1 MSTGLKLTFMTV
13 FLVLSCWL
21 CLQIGAVPLHWAAII
36 NPELDQGIS
45 QQIFVELRLPRLL
58 LGLLAGAGLALC
70 GGILQ
75 EISRNQLAD
84 PYLFGIIAGAAF
96 GATIASVVL
105 PQMQIAL
112 PLAAFLG
119 ALLAILLVLAF
130 VRMNPRNQ
138 LEHWVLAGV
147 AVSFLLSSLGSTLL
161 YLGDAFAANR
171 IMFWLMGSLARADIA
186 AVWVIMPVFLLC
198 LFAVIF
204 YRRELTAMH
213 FSDTTAKT
221 LGVAVMK
228 VRLWLLVWTAALT
241 AVIVAYCGGIG
252 FVGLLI
258 PHVARFWLGHSP
270 LPMLLGSCLL
280 GGSLLIWIDS
290 AARTLLTDQEMPLGV
305 LTSALGSVFF
315 LMLLAKR
322 R

>member
-1 MSTGLKLTFMTV
+1 MSIGLKLAFMTV
-13 FLVLSCWL
+13 FLLVSSLL
-21 CLQIGAVPLHWAAII
+21 CLQIGAVPLQWTAIL
-36 NPELDQGIS
+36 NPELDNGIS

-58 LGLLAGAGLALC
+58 LGLFAGAGLALC

-105 PQMQIAL
+105 PQLQIAL
-112 PLAAFLG
+112 PIAAFMG
-119 ALLAILLVLAF
+119 ALLAIFLVLGF
-130 VRMNPRNQ
+130 VRINPRNQ

-171 IMFWLMGSLARADIA
+171 IMFWLMGSLARAEIT
-186 AVWVIMPVFLLC
+186 AVWVIMPVFSLC
-198 LFAVIF
+198 LLAVVF
-204 YRRELTAMH
+204 YRRELSALH
-213 FSDTTAKT
+213 FSDMTAKS
-221 LGVAVMK
+221 LGVSVIR

-258 PHVARFWLGHSP
+258 PHLVRFWLGHSP

-280 GGSLLIWIDS
+280 GASLLIWIDS
-290 AARTLLTDQEMPLGV
+290 AARTLLANQEIPLGV
-305 LTSALGSVFF
+305 LTSALGSIFF
-315 LMLLAKR
+315 LLLLAKR